1 MVKRYTTSVIL
12 LLLSYATFSQTDTSN
27 ICLPYDIV
35 QKISIELI
43 QKDSLDKEL
52 QVTQTLITVY
62 KGKISL
68 QDSTISILEQ
78 KEINYLNQIDNF
90 TLQDSLHTKEV
101 SRLKKENSDLSEK
114 NKNLKTTTKILG
126 GGLLGAIVALILFI

>member
-52 QVTQTLITVY
+52 QETQKLVTVY
-62 KGKISL
+62 KNKISL

>member
-1 MVKRYTTSVIL
+1 MVKRYTTFVIL
-12 LLLSYATFSQTDTSN
+12 LLLNYTTFSQTDTSN
-27 ICLPYDIV
+27 ICLPYEII

-43 QKDSLDKEL
+43 QKDSLDREL
-52 QVTQTLITVY
+52 QETQTLITVY

-68 QDSTISILEQ
+68 QDSTISTLEQ
-78 KEINYLNQIDNF
+78 KEINYLNQINNLS
-90 TLQDSLHTKEV
+90 LQDSLHTKEV